1 MYPLY
6 SNDETDFELYRRKSV
21 HIGPHLHKSLEIVM
35 ILEGSLELGIGEEL
49 YHMEKGDLG
58 LVFPELIHHY
68 QVFDD
73 RPCRS
78 LYLLA
83 SPVLAGPYQTTRMQ
97 LCPENPVVPMKK
109 VHIDVDYALETL
121 TGRRKKKPGDDDIR
135 QAYIMIILARTLPLM
150 TLKEKPTPSE
160 GDLVYRTVSYISAH
174 YSEEDLSLTTMA
186 HDLYVSPFSL
196 SRVFSGTFHM
206 NFSRYVNEV
215 RISYAKHLL
224 AYTDQSVTEIL
235 ENAGFGSQRTFN
247 RAFRDCVHMT
257 PKEFRE
263 ASRIQTAQ
271 APSDHFEQSYRQK
284 RTES

>member
-6 SNDETDFELYRRKSV
+6 SKDEKDFELYRRRSV
-21 HIGPHLHKSLEIVM
+21 HIAPHLHKSLELVF
-35 ILEGSLELGIGEEL
+35 ILEGTLELGIGHEL

-58 LVFPELIHHY
+58 IVFPELIHHY
-68 QVFDD
+68 QVFDTG
-73 RPCRS
+73 PCRS

-83 SPVLAGPYQTTRMQ
+83 SPVLAGPYQKTLMQ
-97 LCPENPVVPMKK
+97 LCPENPVVPAKK

-121 TGRRKKKPGDDDIR
+121 TGRRKKQPGDDVIR
-135 QAYIMIILARTLPLM
+135 QAYLTIILARTLPHLRL
-150 TLKEKPTPSE
+150 TEKPTPGE
-160 GDLVYRTVSYISAH
+160 GDLIYRTVSYISEH
-174 YSEEDLSLTTMA
+174 FMEEDLSLTKMA
-186 HDLYVSPFSL
+186 RDLYVSPFAL

-215 RISYAKHLL
+215 RVSYAKHLL

-247 RAFRDCVHMT
+247 RAFREFTHMT

-263 ASRIQTAQ
+263 ANTPQ
-271 APSDHFEQSYRQK
+271 ADKPSSARFEEAFREK
-284 RTES
+284 RTRS

>member
-1 MYPLY
+1 
-6 SNDETDFELYRRKSV
+6 
-21 HIGPHLHKSLEIVM
+21 
-35 ILEGSLELGIGEEL
+35 
-49 YHMEKGDLG
+49 
-58 LVFPELIHHY
+58 
-68 QVFDD
+68 
-73 RPCRS
+73 
-78 LYLLA
+78 
-83 SPVLAGPYQTTRMQ
+83 
-97 LCPENPVVPMKK
+97 
-109 VHIDVDYALETL
+109 
-121 TGRRKKKPGDDDIR
+121 
-135 QAYIMIILARTLPLM
+135 
-150 TLKEKPTPSE
+150 
-160 GDLVYRTVSYISAH
+160 
-174 YSEEDLSLTTMA
+174 
-186 HDLYVSPFSL
+186 
-196 SRVFSGTFHM
+196 M